1 MGVEHAK
8 RKKKSK
14 LFYSNKLIM
23 IIVFSLG
30 KTLFRIPK
38 SYGSI
43 WIELIIVETENW
55 KYCSKIIFKCV
66 NSIMGPIFNIFKCV
80 NSVYTVC
87 EQCMHYS

>member
-1 MGVEHAK
+1 MNSPSREWVLNTQNK
-8 RKKKSK
+8 KKKSK

-43 WIELIIVETENW
+43 WIELIIVETEN
-55 KYCSKIIFKCV
+55 
-66 NSIMGPIFNIFKCV
+66 
-80 NSVYTVC
+80 
-87 EQCMHYS
+87 